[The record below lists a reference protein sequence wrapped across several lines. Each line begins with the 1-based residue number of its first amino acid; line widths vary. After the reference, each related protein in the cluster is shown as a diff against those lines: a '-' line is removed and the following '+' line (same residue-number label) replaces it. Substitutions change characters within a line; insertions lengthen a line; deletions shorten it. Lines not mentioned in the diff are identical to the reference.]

1 MRLRRLACC
10 STSYQV
16 RTGLCFH
23 SFTVPIEYPALHGKE
38 ELEEIAKKLV
48 EGVSHVL
55 DYLGAVAE
63 LHPIA
68 GVRVLSSSRYSTIAY
83 YPKDRGRRSYG
94 KLIDLKHFSRSG
106 TDTAIFA
113 ESR

>member
-1 MRLRRLACC
+1 ML
-10 STSYQV
+10 
-16 RTGLCFH
+16 
-23 SFTVPIEYPALHGKE
+23 IEHPALHGKE

-68 GVRVLSSSRYSTIAY
+68 GVRTLLSSRYYIYAHYHTDCS
-83 YPKDRGRRSYG
+83 RRSYG
-94 KLIDLKHFSRSG
+94 NSNDLQAPLVLG
-106 TDTAIFA
+106 
-113 ESR
+113 